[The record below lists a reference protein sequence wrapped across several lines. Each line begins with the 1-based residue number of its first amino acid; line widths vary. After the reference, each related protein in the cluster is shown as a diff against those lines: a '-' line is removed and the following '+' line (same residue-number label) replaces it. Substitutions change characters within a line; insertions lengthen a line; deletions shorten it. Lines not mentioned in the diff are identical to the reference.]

1 MESSQKTSPD
11 GTGFAPDRFDWADRA
26 FMDRAIELSWN
37 AAGLTF
43 PNPMVGAVV
52 VNQGEVVGEGF
63 HQRCGEAHAEVVALD
78 QAGDKSRGSTLYVS
92 LEPCTHYGR
101 TPPCVDRIISSGLAR
116 VVIPSVDP
124 DEKVRGTGVVRLR
137 EAGIKV
143 QTGCMDL
150 AAITTNLAYYKHRL
164 NMGPTVILKMAITL
178 DAKIA
183 SAPGRRDKITG
194 ETSLRH
200 VHKMRANSD
209 GIVVGIGTVR
219 VDNPILDCR
228 KTLCG
233 EPPVPIVLDGK
244 LSLKKNNRWSG
255 EGRPF
260 LVAALDPVDQNRRSA
275 IESAGGRVLVC
286 RAGADGR
293 IDPKDLVTQLPENGF
308 TRLLVEGGAEVFGSF
323 VRSGVWDAMFL
334 FQSPRVF
341 GSDGVDMMAGADLTV
356 DALAVDSK
364 RLDNDFLFR
373 YLNRTVAADIR
384 NMLQPVSGD

>member
-1 MESSQKTSPD
+1 MESFQKTSPD
-11 GTGFAPDRFDWADRA
+11 GTGIAPDHFDWADRA
-26 FMDRAIELSWN
+26 SMDRAIELSWN

-52 VNQGEVVGEGF
+52 VNQGEIAGEGF

-101 TPPCVDRIISSGLAR
+101 TPPCVDRIISSGVAR
-116 VVIPSVDP
+116 VVIPTVDP
-124 DEKVRGTGVVRLR
+124 DEKVRGTGVVKLR

-150 AAITTNLAYYKHRL
+150 AAIATNLTYYKNRL
-164 NMGPTVILKMAITL
+164 QMGPTVNLKMATTL
-178 DAKIA
+178 DGKIA
-183 SAPGRRDKITG
+183 SAPGRRDNITG
-194 ETSLRH
+194 ETSLRY
-200 VHKMRANSD
+200 VHRMRANSD
-209 GIVVGIGTVR
+209 AVVVGIGTVR

-228 KTLCG
+228 KSQCG
-233 EPPVPIVLDGK
+233 EPPVPVVLDGN
-244 LSLKKNNRWSG
+244 LSIKADNRWSG

-260 LVAALDPVDQNRRSA
+260 AVAALDPVDQQKRSA
-275 IESAGGRVLVC
+275 IESAGGRVVVC

-293 IDPKDLVTQLPENGF
+293 IDPEDLVARLSENGF
-308 TRLLVEGGAEVFGSF
+308 TRLMIEGGAEVFGSF
-323 VRSGVWDAMFL
+323 ARSGVWDAMFL

-341 GSDGVDMMAGADLTV
+341 GGDGVDMVAGADLSV

-373 YLNRTVAADIR
+373 YLNRTVAVEIR
-384 NMLQPVSGD
+384 NLLQPVSGD